1 MKKTLLTF
9 LLSAC
14 TLCLQGQDTLVP
26 RDTNLFYN
34 WWYEDYVAADSDV
47 FLRTDPLWDID
58 LYWGQATLIEV
69 AIRFETD
76 TPIDI
81 LGISFPVRSTYETFG
96 QIPPFAPVYIN
107 LYAAEDT
114 GIRLVG
120 QFDRFNDPVSP
131 LYYKPYDFFGYFNTY
146 MGGMNPGSGD
156 CVWRHE
162 LDSFPCKE
170 YYFETPVRVKDSFYI
185 SFNGPR
191 SGGVE
196 VTSAQVMRS
205 INPYGVGGETIC
217 DSLLPN
223 TFPYF
228 KYKYRVVTNP
238 AYGVYDTLPWENTE
252 ARIMMLAFPIIRYGS
267 PYANCIP
274 VNGITYKEESSGQ
287 FLFTWND
294 TIPSHRGWE
303 FTYVPDG
310 TSPDAG
316 TTLACDSA
324 TASAVVEVNRHYR
337 AYVRPRCVGNRY
349 GDWGDGIPFWHG
361 STPPD
366 PTGINPVEGSEALF
380 TLTPNPAKNH
390 VTVTI
395 GEAAHSSALSG
406 TSPDLGKELIT
417 VRDAAG
423 HEVLKQAVPAGQTT
437 VVLDLQE
444 QPAGAYFVTLTAAGH
459 SATQRLVLQ

>member
-1 MKKTLLTF
+1 MKKTLLTI

-14 TLCLQGQDTLVP
+14 AMCLQGQDTLVP

-47 FLRTDPLWDID
+47 FLRIDNYTDVDIPKD
-58 LYWGQATLIEV
+58 GIETLFEV
-69 AIRFETD
+69 ALRFETD

-81 LGISFPVRSTYETFG
+81 LGILFSGRTLYDRNGRSPNG
-96 QIPPFAPVYIN
+96 DHMYIN

-114 GIRLVG
+114 GIRLIG
-120 QFDRFNDPVSP
+120 QFDRINDPVSP
-131 LYYKPYDFFGYFNTY
+131 IHSKLYDFFGYTSQTNRDE
-146 MGGMNPGSGD
+146 D
-156 CVWRHE
+156 CVWSHK
-162 LDSFPCKE
+162 LDSFLCKE
-170 YYFETPVRVKDSFYI
+170 YYFDTPVRVEDSFYI
-185 SFNGPR
+185 SFNGPI
-191 SGGVE
+191 GWGADGMQPE
-196 VTSAQVMRS
+196 VMRG
-205 INPYGVGGETIC
+205 ICPYAWGGEYTC
-217 DSLLPN
+217 DHLFPN

-228 KYKYRVVTNP
+228 KYKYRQCSNP
-238 AYGVYDTLPWENTE
+238 AYGVYDTMPWKNTE
-252 ARIMMLAFPIIRYGS
+252 ATIMLLAFPIIRYGS

-349 GDWGDGIPFWHG
+349 GDWGDGVPFWHG

-366 PTGINPVEGSEALF
+366 PTDITPVEEGAGALF
-380 TLTPNPAKNH
+380 TLTPNPTTGK
-390 VTVTI
+390 VTVRI
-395 GEAAHSSALSG
+395 NNSALKIENG
-406 TSPDLGKELIT
+406 EIT

-423 HEVLKQAVPAGQTT
+423 HEVLRQVMAPGQKT
-437 VVLDLQE
+437 VMLDLSKF
-444 QPAGAYFVTLTAAGH
+444 PAGAYFVTVTVAGR
-459 SATQRLVLQ
+459 SATQQLLLQ